1 MLLDERT
8 MSYPEKEN
16 EAELSREKLLDKIK
30 ILEDRLLQKEEL
42 IVILK
47 KYNQKF
53 ISQSEKLTSIL
64 EKQQQNG
71 LNEREQ
77 FLLEKFEQIIS
88 KNSSRTG
95 YEESAISD
103 IKRSVTGHE
112 TLSSFSASGDPIT
125 SDAKEIEFYRNLYN
139 VEDTHGDK
147 VHSKSSSTTNPFQ
160 KTIGRIKT
168 SEAYLKDQGQLQ
180 SPKKN
185 LITESRGDAL
195 DESINKTMSRPS
207 SLKPKG
213 RFKIR

>member
-1 MLLDERT
+1 LLLDERT

-42 IVILK
+42 IAILK
-47 KYNQKF
+47 EYNQKF

-77 FLLEKFEQIIS
+77 FLLKRFEQIIS
-88 KNSSRTG
+88 KNISRTD
-95 YEESAISD
+95 YEESEIGD

-112 TLSSFSASGDPIT
+112 TLSSFSAIGDPIT
-125 SDAKEIEFYRNLYN
+125 SAAKEIEFYRNLYN
-139 VEDTHGDK
+139 VEDTHDDK

-160 KTIGRIKT
+160 KTIERIKT
-168 SEAYLKDQGQLQ
+168 SETYVNDQGQRQ
-180 SPKKN
+180 SAQKN
-185 LITESRGDAL
+185 LMTESRGDEL
-195 DESINKTMSRPS
+195 DESINKTIS
-207 SLKPKG
+207 SASSVKPKG
-213 RFKIR
+213 RLKIR